1 MPAAESVF
9 WVAAVTIG
17 IWVGIFLY
25 CLGLERRLARL
36 EQEEH
41 R

>member
-1 MPAAESVF
+1 MPGAESLL
-9 WVAAVTIG
+9 WVAGVTIG

-25 CLGLERRLARL
+25 CLGLERRLSKL
-36 EQEEH
+36 EQEVP